1 MQCVPCTSAMWWAP
15 NIWLKYVL
23 GRQNRGSIL
32 GYKECHLGIK
42 VLMGK
47 KHDLNIKSLI
57 KELTYKKHYM
67 DTKIVIEC
75 KKKLLRN
82 EMCN

>member
-1 MQCVPCTSAMWWAP
+1 
-15 NIWLKYVL
+15 
-23 GRQNRGSIL
+23 
-32 GYKECHLGIK
+32 
-42 VLMGK
+42 MGK